1 MHIYKVTLV
10 GTEASADHE
19 YTNISLYLLIQDS
32 VFMFSGAQVRLID
45 DVMFSLCAPVQGNGT
60 HGSVL

>member
-45 DVMFSLCAPVQGNGT
+45 DVIMRTRTRQW
-60 HGSVL
+60 HGWECTLS

>member
-19 YTNISLYLLIQDS
+19 YTNISLYLLTQDS

-45 DVMFSLCAPVQGNGT
+45 DVIMRTRTRQWHAWECTLS
-60 HGSVL
+60 